1 MHPDRELTER
11 RIARFLAQRLPP
23 HLWTSP
29 VPLQAAAW
37 NCPGE
42 PVTFAEATAQEYT
55 PVSPGARWGRPWGT
69 TWFRL
74 SGTVPAAEPGLVP
87 EALIDLGFSTDM
99 PGFQAEGL
107 VYDAE
112 GNVLKALE
120 STNMAVPLSQEP
132 GAGLLLWV
140 EAAATPNVIGDFSFL
155 PTPLGSPDTAGS
167 GPLYV
172 FRRAETALLDVQVHE
187 LAQDFSVLWGLMHE
201 LPMDSPR
208 RHELLRALQR
218 AAAAVDPQDVSGT
231 AAAARKLLEP
241 ALSAPAAA
249 SAHRIHAVGHAHID
263 SAWLWPVRETRR
275 KVARTFANVLA
286 LMETDPDFVFT
297 ASSAQQYAW
306 LEEDHPALFAR
317 VAARVAEGRFVPA
330 GGMWVEADT
339 NLPSGES
346 LVRQFTFGKR
356 YFLEA
361 FGVEPLDVWLPDSF
375 GYSGALPQLIRAAGS
390 RWFLTQKLS
399 WNESDVMPHH
409 TFLWEGIDGT
419 RVFTHFPPV
428 DTYNSALT
436 GQELARAERQFR
448 EKGATNLSLVPFGW
462 GDGGGGPTREM
473 LAAAHRTASLEGS
486 PQVQLSSPQAFFSAA
501 EADYADPPV
510 WSGEMYLQ
518 FHRGTYT
525 SQARTKRGNR
535 RSEALL
541 REAELWAASAAVRCG
556 TDYPYQ
562 ELETA
567 WKTVLLGQFHDILPG
582 SSIAWVYRDAERAY
596 AETAEHL
603 ERIIDR
609 AQRALAQ
616 EGSRPLVFNA
626 APVAL
631 RGIAAMGAAAEPAAP
646 AAARF
651 QAHDGGWELSSDH
664 LTARFGATGT
674 LTSLRGESG
683 RELVVPGEEANHF
696 QLFRDTP
703 NQWDAWDIDA
713 ADRADALSLRGEL
726 SRDGDS
732 LVLNCAFG
740 RSSLRQRISLSPN
753 GRALD
758 LEIDVDWHE
767 EQKLLKLGFPVA
779 VLADRATAEIQFG
792 HIQRPTH
799 ANTSW
804 DHARFEAP
812 AHRWVHAGEH
822 GRGVALAND
831 STYGYDISRTGSRDA
846 GTGTLLRASLLRA
859 PLFPDPGADQGRH
872 TFRFA
877 LRPDATVAEAV
888 QEGYRLNLPLRTVSG
903 AGAESIPPLAVLTPG
918 SVLVEAVKLADD
930 RSGDVVLRLYESLGG
945 HTKALLTAGFP
956 ARSAVP
962 ADLLERDTG
971 AELLRR
977 RDGRWELGFRPFEVK
992 TVRLARSAV
1001 PGKPPHR

>member
-11 RIARFLAQRLPP
+11 RLARFLAQRLPP
-23 HLWTSP
+23 HLWTAP
-29 VPLQAAAW
+29 EPLHPAAW
-37 NCPGE
+37 DAPAE
-42 PVTFAEATAQEYT
+42 PVSFAEATAQDYRPVT
-55 PVSPGARWGRPWGT
+55 PGTRWGRPWGT

-74 SGTVPAAEPGLVP
+74 TGTVPAAAPGFLP

-120 STNMAVPLSQEP
+120 STNMAVPLEQEP
-132 GAGLLLWV
+132 GSAILLWV
-140 EAAATPNVIGDFSFL
+140 EAAATPNVIGNFSFL

-167 GPLYV
+167 EPLYV
-172 FRRAETALLDVQVHE
+172 LRRADAALLDVQVWE
-187 LAQDFSVLWGLMHE
+187 LAQDFAVLWGLMHE

-208 RHELLRALQR
+208 RHELLRAMER

-231 AAAARKLLEP
+231 ASAARTLLEP

-249 SAHRIHAVGHAHID
+249 SAHLVHAVGHAHID

-286 LMETDPDFVFT
+286 LMEKDPEFVFT

-306 LEEDHPALFAR
+306 LQEDHPALFAR

-346 LVRQFTFGKR
+346 LVRQFTFGKGF
-356 YFLEA
+356 FLEA
-361 FGVEPLDVWLPDSF
+361 FGIEPLDVWLPDSF

-399 WNESDVMPHH
+399 WNESDTMPHH

-436 GQELARAERQFR
+436 GQELARAQRQFR

-486 PQVQLSSPQAFFSAA
+486 PQVRLSSPQEFFTQA
-501 EADYADPPV
+501 EEDYGQPPV

-541 REAELWAASAAVRCG
+541 KEAELWAASAAVRCG

-562 ELETA
+562 ELEAA

-582 SSIAWVYRDAERAY
+582 SSIAWVYQDAERAY
-596 AETAEHL
+596 AETAEQL
-603 ERIIDR
+603 ERITGR
-609 AQRALAQ
+609 ALRALA
-616 EGSRPLVFNA
+616 GDGTGTLVFNA

-631 RGIAAMGAAAEPAAP
+631 RGIPAMGAGAGPAEPAAVRIN
-646 AAARF
+646 AY
-651 QAHDGGWELSSDH
+651 DGGWELSSDR
-664 LTARFGATGT
+664 LTARFGPTGA
-674 LTSLRGESG
+674 LLSLRGESG
-683 RELVVPGEEANHF
+683 RELVVPGEEANRF

-713 ADRADALSLRGEL
+713 ADRTGALTLRGDL
-726 SRDGDS
+726 IPDGDS
-732 LVLNCAFG
+732 LVLDCRFG
-740 RSSLRQRISLSPN
+740 SSSLRERISVSPD

-758 LEIDVDWHE
+758 LDINVDWQE
-767 EQKLLKLGFPVA
+767 RQKLLKLGFPVA
-779 VLADRATAEIQFG
+779 VLADRASAEIQFG

-799 ANTSW
+799 ENTSW
-804 DHARFEAP
+804 DHARFEVP

-831 STYGYDISRTGSRDA
+831 STYGYDITRTGSRDA

-859 PLFPDPGADQGRH
+859 PLFPDPGADQGVHRL
-872 TFRFA
+872 RFS

-888 QEGYRLNLPLRTVSG
+888 LEGYRLNFPLRSVHEAG
-903 AGAESIPPLAVLTPG
+903 AGSVAPLAVLAPG
-918 SVLVEAVKLADD
+918 SVLVETVKLADD

-945 HTKALLTAGFP
+945 HTGAVLTAGFP
-956 ARSAVP
+956 ARAAVLT
-962 ADLLERDTG
+962 DLLERPEAAD
-971 AELLRR
+971 AQLPRWE
-977 RDGRWELGFRPFEVK
+977 DGRWELAFRPFEVK
-992 TVRLARSAV
+992 TVRLSR
-1001 PGKPPHR
+1001 

>member
-1 MHPDRELTER
+1 MHPDRELAER

-23 HLWTSP
+23 HLWTSLA
-29 VPLQAAAW
+29 PLQAEAW
-37 NCPGE
+37 DCPGE
-42 PVTFAEATAQEYT
+42 PVSFAEAAEQAYR
-55 PVSPGARWGRPWGT
+55 PVSPGARWGKPWRT

-74 SGTVPAAEPGLVP
+74 TGTVPAPAPGFAA
-87 EALIDLGFSTDM
+87 EALVDLGFSADM

-107 VYDAE
+107 VYDA
-112 GNVLKALE
+112 GGRVLKALE
-120 STNMAVPLSQEP
+120 ATNMAVPLEQEP
-132 GAGLLLWV
+132 GSALLLWV
-140 EAAATPNVIGDFSFL
+140 EAAATPNVIGDFSFR
-155 PTPLGSPDTAGS
+155 PTPLGSWDTAGEE
-167 GPLYV
+167 PLYV
-172 FRRAETALLDVQVHE
+172 FRRADTALLDEQVWN

-208 RHELLRALQR
+208 RHDLLRAMER
-218 AAAAVDPQDVSGT
+218 AAAAVAPEDVSGT
-231 AAAARKLLEP
+231 AGRARALLEE
-241 ALSAPAAA
+241 ALSAPAAS

-275 KVARTFANVLA
+275 KVARTFSNVLA
-286 LMETDPDFVFT
+286 LMDADPDFVFT

-306 LEEDHPALFAR
+306 LEEDHPELFVR

-436 GQELARAERQFR
+436 GQELARAQRQFR

-473 LAAAHRTASLEGS
+473 LAAAYRTASLEGS
-486 PQVQLSSPQAFFSAA
+486 PRVQLSSPRSFFEAA
-501 EADYADPPV
+501 EGDYADPPV

-541 REAELWAASAAVRCG
+541 HEAELWAATAAVRCG

-562 ELETA
+562 ELDAA

-582 SSIAWVYRDAERAY
+582 SSIAWVYEDAEREY
-596 AETAEHL
+596 ARAAANL
-603 ERIIDR
+603 ERIIAR
-609 AQRALAQ
+609 AQRVLAG
-616 EGSRPLVFNA
+616 EGNAVLTFNA
-626 APVAL
+626 APVRL
-631 RGIAAMGAAAEPAAP
+631 RGIPAMGAEAETAAP
-646 AAARF
+646 AAARLE
-651 QAHDGGWELSSDH
+651 AGDGGWQLSSDH
-664 LTARFGATGT
+664 LTARVSSTGAI
-674 LTSLRGESG
+674 TSLRGDSG
-683 RELVVPGEEANHF
+683 RELVVPGEVANHF

-713 ADRADALSLRGEL
+713 ADRTAPVSLHGVMTG
-726 SRDGDS
+726 SGDRS
-732 LVLNCAFG
+732 VTFKYKFG
-740 RSSLRQRISLSPN
+740 SSEVTQTLSLSPD

-758 LEIDVDWHE
+758 LDIEADWHE
-767 EQKLLKLGFPVA
+767 EQKLLKLGFPLA
-779 VLADRATAEIQFG
+779 VLADRASAEIQFG
-792 HIQRPTH
+792 HVQRPTH
-799 ANTSW
+799 ENTSW
-804 DHARFEAP
+804 DHARFEVP
-812 AHRWVHAGEH
+812 AHRWIHAGEH
-822 GRGVALAND
+822 GRGASLAND
-831 STYGYDISRTGSRDA
+831 STYGYDITRTGTRDA

-859 PLFPDPGADQGRH
+859 PLFPDPGADQGVH
-872 TFRFA
+872 TFRFS

-888 QEGYRLNLPLRTVSG
+888 QDGYRLNLPLRTVAG
-903 AGAESIPPLAVLTPG
+903 AGAGSVPPLAVLTPS
-918 SVLVEAVKLADD
+918 SVLVETVKLADD

-945 HTKALLTAGFP
+945 HTSAVLTAGFA
-956 ARSAVP
+956 ARA
-962 ADLLERDTG
+962 AAATDLLERPAAAG
-971 AELLRR
+971 AEIPRR
-977 RDGRWELGFRPFEVK
+977 ADGRWDLEFRPFEVK
-992 TVRLARSAV
+992 TVRLLR
-1001 PGKPPHR
+1001 

>member
-11 RIARFLAQRLPP
+11 RLARFLAQRLPP
-23 HLWTSP
+23 YLWTAAQ
-29 VPLQAAAW
+29 PLQAAAW
-37 NCPGE
+37 DAPSE
-42 PVTFAEATAQEYT
+42 PVSFAEAAGQDYQ
-55 PVSPGARWGRPWGT
+55 PVAPGTRWGRPWGT

-74 SGTVPAAEPGLVP
+74 TGTVPEGAPGFIP

-107 VYDAE
+107 VYDAA

-120 STNMAVPLSQEP
+120 STNMAVPLEQEP
-132 GAGLLLWV
+132 GSSLLLWV
-140 EAAATPNVIGDFSFL
+140 EAAATPNVIGNFSFL
-155 PTPLGSPDTAGS
+155 PTPLGDPDTAGS
-167 GPLYV
+167 EPLYV
-172 FRRAETALLDVQVHE
+172 FRRADTALLDEQAWN
-187 LAQDFSVLWGLMHE
+187 LAQDFGVLLGLMHE

-208 RHELLRALQR
+208 RHELLRAMER
-218 AAAAVDPQDVSGT
+218 AAAAVDPQDVSGSAGT
-231 AAAARKLLEP
+231 ARKLLEP

-286 LMETDPDFVFT
+286 LMDKDPGFVFT

-306 LEEDHPALFAR
+306 LQEDHPALFAR

-356 YFLEA
+356 FFLEA

-436 GQELARAERQFR
+436 GQELARAQRQFR

-486 PQVQLSSPQAFFSAA
+486 PRVELSSPQAFFTAA

-541 REAELWAASAAVRCG
+541 KEAELWAAAAAVRCG

-562 ELETA
+562 ELEAA

-582 SSIAWVYRDAERAY
+582 SSIAWVYQDAERAY

-603 ERIIDR
+603 ERIIGR
-609 AQRALAQ
+609 SQRALAG
-616 EGSRPLVFNA
+616 EGDGSLVFNA

-631 RGIAAMGAAAEPAAP
+631 RGIPAMGAAAGPAAP
-646 AAARF
+646 AAVRI
-651 QAHDGGWELSSDH
+651 QEYDGGWELASRH
-664 LTARFGATGT
+664 LTARFGPTGA
-674 LTSLRGESG
+674 LLSLCGESG
-683 RELVVPGEEANHF
+683 RELVAPGEEANRF
-696 QLFRDTP
+696 ELFRDTP
-703 NQWDAWDIDA
+703 NQWDAWDLDA
-713 ADRADALSLRGEL
+713 ADRAGALTL
-726 SRDGDS
+726 SGDLTHEPDS
-732 LVLNCAFG
+732 LVLDCSFG
-740 RSSLRQRISLSPN
+740 ASTLRQRISLSPD

-758 LEIDVDWHE
+758 LEVEVDWRE
-767 EQKLLKLGFPVA
+767 RQKLLKLGFPVA
-779 VLADRATAEIQFG
+779 VLADRAAAEIQFG

-804 DHARFEAP
+804 DHARFEVP

-872 TFRFA
+872 RFRFS

-888 QEGYRLNLPLRTVSG
+888 QEGYRLNLPLRTVRASD
-903 AGAESIPPLAVLTPG
+903 AGSVAPLAVLTPG
-918 SVLVEAVKLADD
+918 SVLVETVKLADD
-930 RSGDVVLRLYESLGG
+930 RSGDVVLRLYEALGG
-945 HTKALLTAGFP
+945 HTNAVLTAGFQ
-956 ARSAVP
+956 ARTALQT
-962 ADLLERDTG
+962 DLLERPEGTR
-971 AELLRR
+971 AQLPRR
-977 RDGRWELGFRPFEVK
+977 DDGRWELGFRPFEVK
-992 TVRLARSAV
+992 TVRLAR
-1001 PGKPPHR
+1001 

>member
-11 RIARFLAQRLPP
+11 RLARFLAQRLPP
-23 HLWTSP
+23 YLWTSS

-37 NCPGE
+37 DAPAE
-42 PVTFAEATAQEYT
+42 PVSFTEAAGQDYQ
-55 PVSPGARWGRPWGT
+55 PVSTGARWGRPWGT

-74 SGTVPAAEPGLVP
+74 TGTVPEAPPGFAP
-87 EALIDLGFSTDM
+87 EALIDLGFSMDM

-120 STNMAVPLSQEP
+120 STNMAVPLEAEP
-132 GAGLLLWV
+132 GSSLLLWV
-140 EAAATPNVIGDFSFL
+140 EAAATPNVIGNFSFL
-155 PTPLGSPDTAGS
+155 PTPLGDPETAGS
-167 GPLYV
+167 EPLYV
-172 FRRAETALLDVQVHE
+172 FRRADTALLDEQVWA
-187 LAQDFSVLWGLMHE
+187 LAQDFAVLWGLMHE

-208 RHELLRALQR
+208 RHELLRAMER

-231 AAAARKLLEP
+231 AGAARALLEP

-286 LMETDPDFVFT
+286 LMDKDPEFVFT

-306 LEEDHPALFAR
+306 LQEDHPALFAR

-356 YFLEA
+356 FFMEA

-436 GQELARAERQFR
+436 GQELARAQRQFR

-486 PQVQLSSPQAFFSAA
+486 PRVELSSPQAFFTAA

-541 REAELWAASAAVRCG
+541 REAELWACTAAVRSG
-556 TDYPYQ
+556 TDYPYT
-562 ELETA
+562 ELEAA

-596 AETAEHL
+596 AETAAQL
-603 ERIIDR
+603 ERIIER
-609 AQRALAQ
+609 SQRPLAGDGA
-616 EGSRPLVFNA
+616 GSLVFNA
-626 APVAL
+626 APVAQQ
-631 RGIAAMGAAAEPAAP
+631 GIPAMGAAAEPAEP
-646 AAARF
+646 AAARI
-651 QAHDGGWELSSDH
+651 QAYDGGWQLSSDH
-664 LTARFGATGT
+664 LTARFSPTGA
-674 LTSLRGESG
+674 LVSLRGGSG
-683 RELVVPGEEANHF
+683 RELVVPGGEANQF

-703 NQWDAWDIDA
+703 AQWDAWDIDA
-713 ADRADALSLRGEL
+713 ADRAGATVLRGGL
-726 SRDGDS
+726 THDGGNS
-732 LVLNCAFG
+732 LILECTFG
-740 RSSLRQRISLSPN
+740 GSSLREEITLSPD

-758 LEIDVDWHE
+758 LQIDVDWHE
-767 EQKLLKLGFPVA
+767 EQKLLKLAFPVA
-779 VLADRATAEIQFG
+779 VLADRASAEIQFG

-804 DHARFEAP
+804 DHARFEVP

-872 TFRFA
+872 TFRFS

-888 QEGYRLNLPLRTVSG
+888 QDGYRLNLPLRTLSAAG
-903 AGAESIPPLAVLTPG
+903 AGSVPPLAVLTPG
-918 SVLVEAVKLADD
+918 SVLVETAKLADD
-930 RSGDVVLRLYESLGG
+930 RSGDVVLRLYEALGG
-945 HTKALLTAGFP
+945 HTNAVLTAGFP
-956 ARSAVP
+956 ARTAVLT
-962 ADLLERDTG
+962 DLLERPVDAA
-971 AELLRR
+971 AELPRR
-977 RDGRWELGFRPFEVK
+977 GDGRWELDFRPFEVK
-992 TVRLARSAV
+992 TVRLAR
-1001 PGKPPHR
+1001 